1 MKWLKKLWNKKL
13 LLPLGLLLFVVGFL
27 IESRKVEL
35 VSLIVLALSIS
46 SLYRNG
52 KR

>member
-13 LLPLGLLLFVVGFL
+13 LLPLGLLLLVVAFL
-27 IESRKVEL
+27 MESKKVGL
-35 VSLIVLALSIS
+35 GALIVLALWAI
-46 SLYRNG
+46 SLYKNG